1 MTWWQYLLVII
12 IGIVSGWVGA
22 WIRMRLAHRNLELQ
36 RLYDARSEMYMDVID
51 PYIKTFLAAKSAQAQ
66 KQLEQQ
72 MVSYEYRKAMTE
84 LVLLGSDEVVH
95 AVNEFMAAANRMGAG
110 SIDQQRDLMSAWGG
124 LYLAIRRDLGN
135 RSTRLGSIDV
145 LRHSITDID
154 DLNLDNLSFTRGWRR
169 LLHEWRYLSLPE
181 PIQRLMGGGIA
192 IVRKIKRVGSRAIFG
207 DRA

>member
-36 RLYDARSEMYMDVID
+36 RLYDARSKMYMDVID

-66 KQLEQQ
+66 KQLEKQ

-95 AVNEFMAAANRMGAG
+95 AVNEFMAAANRVGDG
-110 SIDQQRDLMSAWGG
+110 STDRLRDLMSAWGG

-135 RSTRLGSIDV
+135 RSTRLGPIDV

-154 DLNLDNLSFTRGWRR
+154 TFNLD
-169 LLHEWRYLSLPE
+169 
-181 PIQRLMGGGIA
+181 
-192 IVRKIKRVGSRAIFG
+192 
-207 DRA
+207 